1 LREIRSDE
9 KNVYAS
15 VREYFKEASSD
26 YNSSSPQCRTF
37 YATLQDKFHYAV
49 TGHTASELLI
59 NRADHK
65 KPAMGIQSFQGNY
78 PTISDAKIGKNYLD
92 KDELYTLHILSEQFL
107 LYIESR
113 AIRNKTMT
121 MADLAKNLDE
131 LLKFNEYPVFK
142 GYKDFLKDKAIRH
155 AQAEYAM
162 FLVRLKK
169 EDVKTLPQKA

>member
-1 LREIRSDE
+1 
-9 KNVYAS
+9 
-15 VREYFKEASSD
+15 
-26 YNSSSPQCRTF
+26 
-37 YATLQDKFHYAV
+37 
-49 TGHTASELLI
+49 
-59 NRADHK
+59 
-65 KPAMGIQSFQGNY
+65 MGIQSFQGNY